1 MLMIHDKFIR
11 YWRENLMGLIRVIMG
26 LGMMFI
32 VPWIWMVVI
41 GLALYGSISPNTVS
55 SPDSA
60 MGFVL
65 AIWIIDY
72 GGALVLFII
81 GIVITLSGLKDWWKA
96 K

>member
-1 MLMIHDKFIR
+1 
-11 YWRENLMGLIRVIMG
+11 MGLIRVIMG

-32 VPWIWMVVI
+32 VPYIWMVVI
-41 GLALYGSISPNTVS
+41 GLALYGSISPSTVS

-72 GGALVLFII
+72 GGALVLFIL

>member
-1 MLMIHDKFIR
+1 MIHDKLIR

-32 VPWIWMVVI
+32 VPYIWMVVI
-41 GLALYGSISPNTVS
+41 GLALYGSISPSTVS

-72 GGALVLFII
+72 GGALVLFIL